1 MEFTEYFPVI
11 PKILRGKKK
20 KNNEYITTHIKFNR
34 ISLFEDG
41 LPPVDGT
48 SRELSIQEVAEAGS
62 DVSRGHTTA
71 YR

>member
-1 MEFTEYFPVI
+1 MESTEYFPVI
-11 PKILRGKKK
+11 PKILREKKT
-20 KNNEYITTHIKFNR
+20 KNNEYITTYIKINR
-34 ISLFEDG
+34 ISLFKDG

-48 SRELSIQEVAEAGS
+48 SRELSIQEVAEARS